1 MANVLKTCRLLSE
14 LLWHRTEYAAITDM
28 FESCR
33 RAVAGAGDVLLTLVV
48 KTHHMGSDIVHVS
61 RYLYGH
67 VYGNVTGQVSRNVL
81 RHVSR
86 HVSRYVS
93 RRLHGHVQ
101 TRVHS
106 QQSACALSML
116 DVRVQSHRIGDRDAV
131 CCVSRADE
139 LQCHLRFGGWRKLAT
154 SFC

>member
-48 KTHHMGSDIVHVS
+48 KTHHMGSGIVHVS

-67 VYGNVTGQVSRNVL
+67 LYGHVPGQVSRNVF

-93 RRLHGHVQ
+93 RHLHGDLYRHVY
-101 TRVHS
+101 TPNNAH
-106 QQSACALSML
+106 AL
-116 DVRVQSHRIGDRDAV
+116 G
-131 CCVSRADE
+131 
-139 LQCHLRFGGWRKLAT
+139 QC
-154 SFC
+154 